1 MPSLAQSALNSPS
14 QAASKSDWRGIPD
27 PPEFSEPS
35 TEPPLSRSRLL
46 HREDFQVPV
55 QAHHSDRIAY
65 DPAETNHHG
74 RKNLPYIENFP
85 HPPGVFQI
93 PSQARYPDLI
103 MQPDSRPISHEQL
116 AAEVK
121 GIYAGLV
128 MVEGKCISVDYTQT
142 TPQENI
148 TSEHWQ
154 ALVALH
160 KALLHEHHDF
170 LLASQHPSMSSA
182 LRKPAAKYSVPGNI
196 RMNGNPGRSRRTG
209 SRNHLMMGY
218 MNHLKLFLHQSMAV
232 SYKTVTEKT
241 WVECLSDLRH
251 YLKTVKDDDYMDR
264 LRKCTP
270 SRIHMR
276 DREPLLEDLRTLGL
290 VQFPYLFSIKWFNE
304 RRDVGEWMPK
314 RISTNKMKEKMVLWA
329 ENMIRSRVEERNRYP
344 LHSKETKQFSTEP
357 FLKPAS
363 ILTWL
368 ARVSSRIIPLAFFPF
383 VRGIGVDAPR
393 HETQQG
399 DPPMEGPGNA
409 FPETLSSIEKATP
422 LADWIFSR
430 LSGISVLLLS
440 ITAASLI
447 KLFTST
453 YPERRKRYYLYG
465 AVVSAYIS
473 MQFGVL
479 SDSTLLSQFSLNI
492 FSLWSGY
499 NYALVDQ
506 RLMRVRHGLVVFMLS
521 FAIDAFMVKYLSTGS
536 TSDPVSLFA
545 TWLAPSTIYSIVA
558 YEETS
563 DAIRSIKPRLRRVVT
578 AFIEPD
584 LERGAE

>member
-1 MPSLAQSALNSPS
+1 MSTSAQSALGSPS
-14 QAASKSDWRGIPD
+14 QAAFTSDWKSIHDRL
-27 PPEFSEPS
+27 EMYEPS
-35 TEPPLSRSRLL
+35 MEPPLSRSRL
-46 HREDFQVPV
+46 HHCEGFQVPV
-55 QAHHSDRIAY
+55 QAHRSDRVAY
-65 DPAETNHHG
+65 DSTETNHHEWKG
-74 RKNLPYIENFP
+74 LHYNENFP
-85 HPPGVFQI
+85 HSHGAFQI
-93 PSQARYPDLI
+93 PYQAKYPDLI
-103 MQPDSRPISHEQL
+103 MQPDSRPISHDQL

-128 MVEGKCISVDYTQT
+128 MVEGKCISKDSTQT
-142 TPQENI
+142 SPQKNI
-148 TSEHWQ
+148 TPEHWQ

-170 LLASQHPSMSSA
+170 LLASQHPSVSSA
-182 LRKPAAKYSVPGNI
+182 LRKPAAKYSVIGNM
-196 RMNGNPGRSRRTG
+196 RNNRNPGRSRRTG

-232 SYKTVTEKT
+232 LYKTVTEKT

-276 DREPLLEDLRTLGL
+276 DREPLLEDLRTPGL
-290 VQFPYLFSIKWFNE
+290 VQFPYLFPIEWFNE
-304 RRDVGEWMPK
+304 KRDVGEWMPK
-314 RISTNKMKEKMVLWA
+314 RISTNKMKEKIVLWA

-344 LHSKETKQFSTEP
+344 LYSKETKQLSTEP
-357 FLKPAS
+357 FLKPAA

-393 HETQQG
+393 QETQG
-399 DPPMEGPGNA
+399 GPPMEEPGNA

-506 RLMRVRHGLVVFMLS
+506 RLMRVRHGLVVVMLS

-563 DAIRSIKPRLRRVVT
+563 DAIRSIKPRLRRVAT